1 MCKSLCL
8 PRSRANISSTIYAG
22 SSVLLLAKVQLGFN
36 NSPSP
41 RRTVHIR
48 QKSDELIEDLE
59 IQLGSSQVAYMQIR
73 VSYAHSAF
81 PESSQT
87 DTMAG
92 VSSVSSRIETKAT
105 ASLKRHN
112 TLSPWS
118 PRPAPHPNLLFPLI
132 ERHWGA
138 DKAMNAMK
146 QILNQRF
153 TPRKP
158 ANACA
163 DLSSVV
169 GGSSDAPPPPP
180 KHAPP
185 PVPVRQASLQKEVPS
200 KCPLGRTDL
209 PSELRQRV
217 LSRVTH
223 SFETARSQAPA
234 GSQGRR
240 SPSSNVMR
248 DGWASSETSESPQ
261 RRRSLNMAG
270 LKGLMPNLSD
280 FTLDSKSLREKAFRG
295 SATGSKRK
303 KDGGKWGWGWF

>member
-1 MCKSLCL
+1 M
-8 PRSRANISSTIYAG
+8 
-22 SSVLLLAKVQLGFN
+22 AKVQLGLDD
-36 NSPSP
+36 SPSP
-41 RRTVHIR
+41 PRNAHLR

-59 IQLGSSQVAYMQIR
+59 IQLGSSQVTYMQIR

-81 PESSQT
+81 PESSYPG
-87 DTMAG
+87 TMAG
-92 VSSVSSRIETKAT
+92 VSSVSSRMEMKAT

-132 ERHWGA
+132 ERHWGM
-138 DKAMNAMK
+138 DKAMGAMK

-163 DLSSVV
+163 DLSSSVV

-185 PVPVRQASLQKEVPS
+185 PVPVRQASLQKDVAS
-200 KCPLGRTDL
+200 RRPLGRTDL
-209 PSELRQRV
+209 PAELRQRV

-223 SFETARSQAPA
+223 SFETARSRAPD
-234 GSQGRR
+234 GSQGRG
-240 SPSSNVMR
+240 SPSSNVIR

-280 FTLDSKSLREKAFRG
+280 FTLDSKPLREKAFRG